1 MVSEHDHR
9 GFDFK
14 VKNVAKAA
22 LIPVLVKAVQEQ
34 SAEIDAL
41 KNIIQEQSAA
51 LAILL
56 EEHKK

>member
-22 LIPVLVKAVQEQ
+22 LIPVLVKAVQEHQ
-34 SAEIDAL
+34 
-41 KNIIQEQSAA
+41 QR
-51 LAILL
+51 
-56 EEHKK
+56 